1 MDSLFRAKIFGST
14 VFLMSNHVYLET
26 ADIETSSDGYAS
38 RFSGEVGEW
47 FLQKQLHITKKFLK
61 SGKILD
67 VGGGHA
73 QLANPLL
80 NEGHNVTVV
89 GSDDACKARLN
100 PGVQFVKGD
109 LINLPF
115 PDASFDTVL
124 SFRFISHCNA
134 WEQHL
139 KELARVAK
147 TQIIIEYPVWVSLNA
162 LTPILFS
169 LKKKIEK
176 NTRTYRLFY
185 HSEIQKILKVS
196 GFKEVGRE
204 GQYVLPMALYRE
216 LKNAKISD
224 SIEKALHNFGLGA
237 IGSPVI
243 ASWVKNN

>member
-1 MDSLFRAKIFGST
+1 
-14 VFLMSNHVYLET
+14 MSNHVYLET

-47 FLQKQLHITKKFLK
+47 FLDKQLQITKKFLE
-61 SGKILD
+61 SGTILD

-73 QLANPLL
+73 QLANPLSKA
-80 NEGHNVTVV
+80 GYNVTVV
-89 GSDDACKARLN
+89 GSDEACKARLA
-100 PGVQFVKGD
+100 PSVQFIKGD

-139 KELARVAK
+139 KELARVARK
-147 TQIIIEYPVWVSLNA
+147 QVIIEYPVWVSLNA

-185 HSEIQKILKVS
+185 HSEIQRTLRKA
-196 GFKEVGRE
+196 GFKESKRE
-204 GQYVLPMALYRE
+204 GQYVLPMALYRGIR
-216 LKNAKISD
+216 NAALSDKIES
-224 SIEKALHNFGLGA
+224 ALHAVGLGV

-243 ASWVKNN
+243 AVWEKE